1 MALDLHTEDGLLLA
15 QGRRIPLTAREQALL
30 AVLTERRGHV
40 VRREELYRRVW
51 GGDLPAG
58 DRCVDVYVR
67 KLRAKLAQALPDWRF
82 IHTHVGFGYRL
93 EPERSPAFHS
103 GATAR

>member
-1 MALDLHTEDGLLLA
+1 MALDLQTEDGLLLA
-15 QGRRIPLTAREQALL
+15 QGRRIPLTAREQELL

-51 GGDLPAG
+51 GGDLPPG

-67 KLRAKLAQALPDWRF
+67 KLRAKLARALPDWRF
-82 IHTHVGFGYRL
+82 IHTHVGLGYRFFP
-93 EPERSPAFHS
+93 EPSQLFHTS
-103 GATAR
+103 ATDA